1 MRVYDN
7 FVSDLNRS
15 QLAVL
20 CVAGLLQSK
29 GNYVILPPH
38 NVTPDESR
46 RYEFTDECDLLWFEP
61 LGPTRKAQV
70 KWSSKSFRSIEDFGF
85 RWITVDETYKIEAQL
100 SRPPSHY
107 FICNHD
113 CTGAIVI
120 PWNTLD
126 SWDHHETREK
136 RQGNRICQ
144 YRRAPADKCHWRDL
158 PTPFGSKELSE

>member
-7 FVSDLNRS
+7 FVADLNRS

-20 CVAGLLQSK
+20 CVAGLIQSK

-38 NVTPDESR
+38 NVTPDEASR
-46 RYEFTDECDLLWFEP
+46 YGFTDECDLLWFKP
-61 LGPTRKAQV
+61 LGPTQKLQV
-70 KWSSKSFRSIEDFGF
+70 KWSSKSFRSIDDFGF
-85 RWITVDETYKIEAQL
+85 KWITVDEAYKIEAQL

-120 PWNTLD
+120 PWKPDT
-126 SWDHHETREK
+126 WDHYETQEA
-136 RQGNRICQ
+136 RQGNRICH
-144 YRRAPADKCHWRDL
+144 YRRAPADSCQWRDL
-158 PTPFGSKELSE
+158 PAPFKPKNLSE